1 VSAPS
6 SPLVALPSWVEAIR
20 VLGRVILIHLRSGR
34 IAWRWG
40 LLTLMFAAS
49 SLFVENLLSSRFFN
63 TEVPRK
69 VDAWDLFPGL
79 FVVVHSLYFVVA
91 FGFLL
96 FIVDTYH
103 RERDQGTATLSIS
116 RIPSRSLYWLGT
128 MGAVGATAVAF
139 VGLAW
144 VVTLLVGLVIAPPAS
159 AWPLLP
165 RESVPVMYPPDAMPL
180 LVSDLLLMA
189 YSAFSLWVVGCA
201 VVLLSLFVRR
211 KAVMLGVIFLW
222 VLTGFS
228 TFDMH
233 GVPRYLHI
241 INVGH
246 YIGIYKHR
254 LEDPYPAPL
263 FFGVSGLALVLM
275 AVVGSWRLRREEL

>member
-1 VSAPS
+1 VSVPFR
-6 SPLVALPSWVEAIR
+6 PPVALPSWAEALRI
-20 VLGRVILIHLRSGR
+20 LGRVILIHLRSGG

-40 LLTLMFAAS
+40 LLTLMFVAS
-49 SLFVENLLSSRFFN
+49 SLFVENFLRSAFFN
-63 TEVPRK
+63 TEVHRR

-79 FVVVHSLYFVVA
+79 FVGVHTSYFIVA
-91 FGFLL
+91 LGFLL
-96 FIVDTYH
+96 LVVDTYH
-103 RERDQGTATLSIS
+103 RERDQGTATLSFS

-128 MGAVGATAVAF
+128 MGAVGAMAVAF

-144 VVTLLVGLVIAPPAS
+144 VVTSLVGLVLAPPAS

-165 RESVPVMYPPDAMPL
+165 RESIPVMYPPDAMPL

-189 YSAFSLWVVGCA
+189 YTSFTLWVVGCA

-228 TFDMH
+228 TFDMF
-233 GVPRYLHI
+233 GMPRNLHL
-241 INVGH
+241 INVGY

-263 FFGVSGLALVLM
+263 FFSVSGLALVLM
-275 AVVGSWRLRREEL
+275 AVVGAWRLRREEL